1 MSTANNNEIK
11 IGSLIKA
18 SISSIKD
25 FGAFADFDGGSGLIY
40 YTKVVPKV
48 DHGKVHDVLSEGQVV
63 DAIITEIKADGKI
76 SLSMQIPRK
85 AKRKALVD
93 EVKQDLSTLSDND
106 TSIRSVWIALTKIE
120 HYLLKYMQTP
130 IMLKKGSAHLTSRNE
145 LKAQIDSSVHFE
157 TFKSEVKRIF
167 SAEVLRHERLR
178 NLWYFDADISKTSTY
193 SRSNFAEGCSNM
205 YVNLD
210 SDPVVEI
217 YIHGLSESGK
227 ALFLERMT
235 NYYPQLKFYNYSNSS
250 ICIIISY
257 KTSDDKEDLMTE
269 LKYALDAILNGNPD
283 TCDDGSTKEYDKV
296 SFTSEVIIP
305 DDGLDRFIFQMDT
318 DALLDNEGIRYG
330 SLKGQNFIT
339 NDDTSKF
346 ELGILRKINY
356 PNVEFQLNKEC
367 IERIQNLV
375 SRGQLD
381 KIFPDPDDMVGEF
394 EKVNRLND
402 SFDRITEHPEELV
415 NPKLASYLFD
425 ASKATPNDHTS
436 ILQRIEQIKACQLNK
451 NLNDSQIAAIA
462 KAVEAKDMALIQG
475 PPGTGKSTAIAELIW
490 QILLSKPNGRLLLT
504 SEANLAVDNALDRI
518 KFSIHNIIKPVRI
531 ASGDKLSTE
540 GLSYSHIEMKKWA
553 DIKLSDSELADNS
566 AAVETREHKLFDP
579 KELVLNRWLR
589 NIASRSQIDD
599 TELKNKWLSFLDNP
613 DTSFKQSVYYQYME
627 HCNVVGATCSAISDT
642 NYTASEESKKHRDS
656 RFLKRFRAV
665 FGETDKSG
673 RPTELFFNVVI
684 QDEASKATP
693 SELSLPLV
701 YGEKAIIIGDHRQL
715 PPNIEKSDILFKL
728 HMLKLKSAN
737 ADEQK
742 DIEEL
747 ERYVKKNFDIL
758 EKSHFERLF
767 RQIDDSIKGTFDT
780 QYRMHNDINKVIK
793 QFYIDDGGLE
803 CGVKDEDRQHGISI
817 PGLVTPN
824 DHVIWIDTLTPE
836 LKEGTS
842 RSNPGEVDAV
852 KWVIDQLC
860 NSDSFKEYQS
870 SLNSDEDKEIGL
882 ISFYGAQMKLLNPV
896 VESAKKQNLRIKLS
910 SVDRFQGMER
920 NIIIVSL
927 VRSNIIASHVNEKPD
942 FKNYP
947 EYGYKAQ
954 TSFGFAESPNRLN
967 VALSRAKRLLIIVGN
982 GTHFCSFVNK
992 EGKTIY
998 KNVYDEIRQHPHGI
1012 IPWKTATQKN
1022 SNQTKVIRVPMP
1034 ATRSINLNSRDIN
1047 IEKDVNLRKIETWL
1061 TPDRQPIEN
1070 PHYAILELST
1080 KAVKLLYGRNEEAIK
1095 TATTFSFDNFVR
1107 ETYKTETGQGLNNEN
1122 VMDMRY
1128 FSNRV
1133 MPVIRLMK
1141 QRMKEAKIDVVY
1153 CVATAAYRTAKNRD
1167 EIIEYIRKEAGINV
1181 RILSKKE
1188 ESIATMFAFGISS
1201 RYRIG
1206 IRNAK
1211 NSFMIEQGGGST
1223 EVSVFQYGELLGSYS
1238 INIGTTTSRNAMFE
1252 ACKDSPYISMA
1263 EALKRNDQII
1273 KERMVAFMNNM
1284 GDFMKDNDEYFC
1296 VSVGTAITRATG
1308 GKKNAQQ
1315 HDKVLTREMIE
1326 EKILSSTE
1334 KVCQSF
1340 KSIGE
1345 FQEWNQRVESNNALD
1360 GIVTMRLGL
1369 PLFIYFFD
1377 KFNVNE
1383 IHVCGTGLW
1392 YGIYFQKLFNSLD
1405 LV

>member
-1 MSTANNNEIK
+1 MKGNELK
-11 IGSLIKA
+11 VGAVVKA
-18 SISSIKD
+18 TISFITD
-25 FGAFADFDGGSGLIY
+25 YGAFADFEGGSGLIY
-40 YTKVVPKV
+40 HTQVVPHV
-48 DHGKVHDVLSEGQVV
+48 EHGNVRNVLTEGQVV
-63 DAIITEIKADGKI
+63 DAIIKEIKAGGKI
-76 SLSMQIPRK
+76 SLSMIIPRRARK
-85 AKRKALVD
+85 KALVD

-106 TSIRSVWIALTKIE
+106 TSIRSVWIELTKIE

-130 IMLKKGSAHLTSRNE
+130 ITLKKGSAHLTSRNK
-145 LKAQIDSSVHFE
+145 LKAQIDSGIHFE
-157 TFKSEVKRIF
+157 TFKAEVKRIF
-167 SAEVLRHERLR
+167 SAEVMMHERLR
-178 NLWYFDADISKTSTY
+178 NLWYFDADISLTSAHI
-193 SRSNFAEGCSNM
+193 RSNFAEDCSNM

-227 ALFLERMT
+227 VLFLERMT
-235 NYYPQLKFYNYSNSS
+235 NYYPQLKLYNYSNTS
-250 ICIIISY
+250 ICITISY
-257 KTSDDKEDLMTE
+257 QTSYDKEDLLTE
-269 LKYALDAILNGNPD
+269 LKYALDTILNGNPD
-283 TCDDGSTKEYDKV
+283 TSDDGSTKEYEKV
-296 SFTSEVIIP
+296 SFTSELVLP
-305 DDGLDRFIFQMDT
+305 NEGQDRFIFQMDI

-330 SLKGQNFIT
+330 SLKGQSFIA
-339 NDDTSKF
+339 NDDTGRF
-346 ELGILRKINY
+346 ELGVLREINY
-356 PNVEFQLNKEC
+356 PNVEFQLNNDC
-367 IERIQNLV
+367 VERVQNLV
-375 SRGQLD
+375 SREQLD

-425 ASKATPNDHTS
+425 ASKATPNDLNS

-451 NLNDSQIAAIA
+451 NLNDSQIEAIA

-490 QILLSKPNGRLLLT
+490 QILLSKPNSRLLLT

-518 KFSIHNIIKPVRI
+518 KFSNHNIIKPVRI

-553 DIKLSDSELADNS
+553 DIELSDSELEDS
-566 AAVETREHKLFDP
+566 RAAAETREYKLFDT

-589 NIASRSQIDD
+589 NIASRSKIENP
-599 TELKNKWLSFLDNP
+599 ELRNKWLSFLSNP
-613 DTSFKQSVYYQYME
+613 DTSFKQRVYYQYIE

-642 NYTASEESKKHRDS
+642 NYTASEQSKKHRDS
-656 RFLKRFRAV
+656 RFLKRYRAV
-665 FGETDKSG
+665 FGETDKYG

-715 PPNIEKSDILFKL
+715 PPNIEKNDILFKL

-737 ADEQK
+737 IDEHQ

-747 ERYVKKNFDIL
+747 ERYVKKNFDFL

-767 RQIDDSIKGTFDT
+767 RQIDNSIKGTFDT
-780 QYRMHNDINKVIK
+780 QYRMHNDINQVIK
-793 QFYIDDGGLE
+793 QFYIDDGGLQ
-803 CGVKDEDRQHGISI
+803 CGVKDEDREHGISI

-824 DHVIWIDTLTPE
+824 DHVVWVDTLTPE

-842 RSNPGEVDAV
+842 RSNPGEADAV

-870 SLNSDEDKEIGL
+870 SLQSDEDKEIGL

-896 VESAKKQNLRIKLS
+896 VELAKKRNLRIKLS

-927 VRSNIIASHVNEKPD
+927 VRSNIIASHANEKPD
-942 FKNYP
+942 YKSHP
-947 EYGYKAQ
+947 KYGYKTQ
-954 TSFGFAESPNRLN
+954 TSYGFAESPNRLN

-998 KNVYDEIRQHPHGI
+998 KNVYEEIRQHPHGI
-1012 IPWKTATQKN
+1012 IPWKSATQQN

-1047 IEKDVNLRKIETWL
+1047 IQKDVNLRNIETWL
-1061 TPDRQPIEN
+1061 TPDGQPVDD
-1070 PHYAILELST
+1070 PHFAILELST
-1080 KAVKLLYGRNEEAIK
+1080 KAVKLLYGYDEDVIK
-1095 TATTFSFDNFVR
+1095 SAATFSFDNFAR
-1107 ETYKTETGQGLNNEN
+1107 ETVKTETGQGLNSEN

-1133 MPVIRLMK
+1133 MPVIRQMK
-1141 QRMKEAKIDVVY
+1141 QRMKAAEIDVVY

-1167 EIIEYIRKEAGINV
+1167 EIIEYIRREAGINV

-1201 RYRIG
+1201 KYRLG

-1223 EVSVFQYGELLGSYS
+1223 EVSVFQYGELMGSYS

-1252 ACKDSPYISMA
+1252 ACKDTPFISMA

-1284 GDFMKDNDEYFC
+1284 GEFMKDSEEYFC

-1308 GKKNAQQ
+1308 GKNNAKQ
-1315 HDKVLTREMIE
+1315 HDKVLTRAMIE

-1345 FQEWNQRVESNNALD
+1345 FQEWNQQIESNNALD
-1360 GIVTMRLGL
+1360 AIVTMRLGL
-1369 PLFIYFFD
+1369 PLFVYFFD